1 MLPLGQIT
9 RRIKLRHLDVFVT
22 VVQWGSMARAA
33 EHLAISQPVVSKM
46 IAELERTVGVRLL
59 DRGRH
64 GAEPT
69 VYGRALLRRS
79 IAIFNDLRSSMSE
92 LESLADPSAGEL
104 RIGTTEPMMGGLLAV
119 ILDRLTRQ
127 YPRRAV
133 HVIQGDPPDLQDRH
147 LRDHDIDLMIG
158 RLPSATPA
166 PGTEVQVL
174 LHERAVVVAAVHSRW
189 ARRRKLELI
198 ELLDER
204 WCLPPR
210 ESFPGSWIAKAFE
223 GRGLAVPRAIVTVH
237 TIQMQQALLATG
249 RFLAMLPA
257 AMLHFSAKRLAL
269 KVLPVD
275 LPTDTWPVG
284 IITLK
289 GRTLTP
295 ATQLF
300 IECAK
305 EVSKTGVIDRAR
317 GSN

>member
-1 MLPLGQIT
+1 MLRPDQIT

-22 VVQWGSMARAA
+22 VVRWGSMARAA

-69 VYGRALLRRS
+69 LYGRALLRRS

-104 RIGTTEPMMGGLLAV
+104 RIGSTDPMMGGLLAAIV
-119 ILDRLTRQ
+119 DRLTRQ

-133 HVIQGDPPDLQDRH
+133 HIIQGDPPELQDRY

-158 RLPSATPA
+158 RLPSETPA
-166 PGTEVQVL
+166 AGTEVQVL
-174 LHERAVVVAAVHSRW
+174 LHETAVVVAGVQSRW
-189 ARRRKLELI
+189 ASRRKIKLI
-198 ELLDER
+198 DLLDEP
-204 WCLPPR
+204 WCLPAR
-210 ESFPGSWIAKAFE
+210 ESFPGSWIAKAFA
-223 GRGLAVPRAIVTVH
+223 GCGLDVPRASVTVH
-237 TIQMQQALLATG
+237 AIQMQHALLSTG

-257 AMLHFSAKRLAL
+257 TMLHFSAKRLAL

-275 LPTDTWPVG
+275 LPTDVWPIG

-289 GRTLTP
+289 DRTLSP

-300 IECAK
+300 IDCAK
-305 EVSKTGVIDRAR
+305 EVSKTCVSERAR
-317 GSN
+317 GRD